1 MWYNNYSNLMKGKVK
16 IMSNLFNVLDFG
28 AVPDGKTD
36 STGSFQKAI
45 DEAGKV
51 FGTVIVPPGEYLCNS
66 LKMHPRTGIQ
76 GYPSWSYRNTKGFS
90 EGLSG
95 GSVIRLLSGDN
106 KCLLDITSAY
116 GVTVKGLCLNGCNLG
131 EDISGILVEKED
143 YGKEEDTPRIEDCK
157 IGFFTGD
164 GIRFFRIWCFC
175 IRHCYI
181 HTNKGNGLYIAG
193 WDGFILDN
201 WFAGNKGY
209 GICGSGPDGN
219 AAVIATA
226 NRIEWNQ
233 KGGIYIK
240 DGNTWNINGNSIDR
254 SGGPAVHIA
263 SGRIASHNITITGNI
278 FNRSGAPWRKDM
290 PEYESSHVWL
300 EHCFNIVCTS
310 NTMLVGRDDGA
321 KGNFSP
327 DYGIVV
333 RKLKNS
339 IVKDNTGQNGA
350 VKKFLVDLGEHGEN
364 TRIEDNFGNHVEDI
378 SNYDW
383 PSW

>member
-1 MWYNNYSNLMKGKVK
+1 MN
-16 IMSNLFNVLDFG
+16 NLFNVLDFG

-36 STGSFQKAI
+36 STESFQKAI

-51 FGTVIVPPGEYLCNS
+51 FGTVIVPPGEYLCDS
-66 LKMHPRTGIQ
+66 LKMRPRTGIQ
-76 GYPSWSYRNTKGFS
+76 GYPSWSYRNTQGFS
-90 EGLSG
+90 DGLSG

-106 KCLLDITSAY
+106 KCQLDITGAY
-116 GVTVKGLCLNGCNLG
+116 GVTVKGLCFNGCNLG
-131 EDISGILVEKED
+131 EDICGILIDKND
-143 YGKEEDTPRIEDCK
+143 YGNEEDTPRIEDCK

-164 GIRFFRIWCFC
+164 GIRFFRIWCFS
-175 IRHCYI
+175 IRHNYI
-181 HTNKGNGLYIAG
+181 HSNKKNGLYIAG

-201 WFAGNKGY
+201 WLSGNRGY
-209 GICGSGPDGN
+209 GICGEGPDGN
-219 AAVIATA
+219 AAIIVTA

-254 SGGPAVHIA
+254 SGGPAIYIA
-263 SGRIASHNITITGNI
+263 EGRLASHNITVTGNI

-300 EHCFNIVCTS
+300 EHCYNIVCTS

-321 KGNFSP
+321 KGDFSP
-327 DYGIVV
+327 DYGIVA

-339 IVKDNTGQNGA
+339 VVKDNVGQNAA

-364 TRIEDNFGNHVEDI
+364 AGIEDNFGNHVEDI

-383 PSW
+383 PKW